1 MTGSRRG
8 GLQGLTRRFLFPT
21 SSNST
26 TGPTDG
32 VIVRQLRRLLA
43 ASAGLVSSDNEYIHH
58 LAHYGDTTS
67 VDAQLQ
73 TLRALGLDVEFTK
86 EGTPEMIEESI
97 SRGAQ
102 VLVDGSML

>member
-1 MTGSRRG
+1 M
-8 GLQGLTRRFLFPT
+8 
-21 SSNST
+21 
-26 TGPTDG
+26 
-32 VIVRQLRRLLA
+32 LA
-43 ASAGLVSSDNEYIHH
+43 ASAGLVSSAITSTSTT

-97 SRGAQ
+97 SRGAA
-102 VLVDGSML
+102 VLVGWLHAGDLTKGEPPMCDHLKRSLVSGDRFPGQTQPRW